1 MVWDFLL
8 PYGNR
13 KIKCNSPVDCCLPP
27 ARWRQHLC
35 RRPFPDGDAN
45 DSRTGH
51 RKNLPGACFLGRGR
65 FHRSESAAGTAVKSE
80 RFICFASRRSRLDGA
95 DTFGPTRFVIAL
107 IIATFLDF
115 AFCILHFVR
124 QHDKSKFICV
134 NGIVKKIL
142 FSFVEM
148 RGNGRYNGIKA
159 QMVLSRLLGTAPLF
173 QGSFGYFSTK

>member
-115 AFCILHFVR
+115 AFCI
-124 QHDKSKFICV
+124 SCV
-134 NGIVKKIL
+134 STINPNSFALTESLRRFCFLLLKCGETGGI
-142 FSFVEM
+142 
-148 RGNGRYNGIKA
+148 
-159 QMVLSRLLGTAPLF
+159 MV
-173 QGSFGYFSTK
+173 